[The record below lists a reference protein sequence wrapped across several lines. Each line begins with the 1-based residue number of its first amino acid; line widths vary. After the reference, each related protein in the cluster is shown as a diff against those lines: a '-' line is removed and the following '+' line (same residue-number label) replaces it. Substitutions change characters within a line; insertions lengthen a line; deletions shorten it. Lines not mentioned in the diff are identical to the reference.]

1 MRSLLVR
8 MRDGLRRFWKWCCS
22 FAKTDWKLQ
31 DYPISIRPQELELN
45 LPARLMQHQY
55 WARVLGWH
63 MDAGGASKAEALDA
77 LGEQFAKRKSDWLKK
92 GKPLPRPGVNVPIEF
107 APRERIGAHAKLAED
122 FMHRILGLEEAWISD
137 KSSLWDFHF
146 DETNEE
152 LLAKIRQV
160 YGVDVSDIE
169 SAKLWE
175 IFERIERVRPGDW
188 A

>member
-1 MRSLLVR
+1 
-8 MRDGLRRFWKWCCS
+8 
-22 FAKTDWKLQ
+22 
-31 DYPISIRPQELELN
+31 
-45 LPARLMQHQY
+45 
-55 WARVLGWH
+55 